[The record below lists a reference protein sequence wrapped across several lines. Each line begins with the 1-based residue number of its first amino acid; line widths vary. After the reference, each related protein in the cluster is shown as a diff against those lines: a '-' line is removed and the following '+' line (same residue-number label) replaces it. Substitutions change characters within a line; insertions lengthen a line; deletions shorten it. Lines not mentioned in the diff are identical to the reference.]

1 MLVVVVVVV
10 VVVGLAVVGGG
21 KGLFGEDK
29 RQLAVM
35 KDDSIKLISLIRH
48 TLAKDCGE
56 GGKERKR
63 VDSAHC

>member
-1 MLVVVVVVV
+1 MEA
-10 VVVGLAVVGGG
+10 GWWWCWCWSWWAGGEA
-21 KGLFGEDK
+21 LFGEDK

>member
-1 MLVVVVVVV
+1 
-10 VVVGLAVVGGG
+10 
-21 KGLFGEDK
+21 
-29 RQLAVM
+29 M

-63 VDSAHC
+63 VDSAHCANLVFDSQSAVNKSKVD

>member
-1 MLVVVVVVV
+1 MEA
-10 VVVGLAVVGGG
+10 GWWWWWCWSWWAG
-21 KGLFGEDK
+21 GEDK
-29 RQLAVM
+29 RPLAVM

>member
-1 MLVVVVVVV
+1 MEA
-10 VVVGLAVVGGG
+10 GWWWWWCWSWWAGGEA
-21 KGLFGEDK
+21 LFGEDK